1 MFNLV
6 MVGKK
11 SLFEDE
17 RFVKVHLVGVATG
30 PSLTLFCFLLD
41 SGERERRRGREREG
55 GEGGRGGKGGREGV
69 KHL

>member
-6 MVGKK
+6 MVSKK

-17 RFVKVHLVGVATG
+17 KFVKVHLLGVATG

-41 SGERERRRGREREG
+41 SGER
-55 GEGGRGGKGGREGV
+55 GGRGKG
-69 KHL
+69 

>member
-6 MVGKK
+6 MVSKK

-17 RFVKVHLVGVATG
+17 KFVKVHLVGVATG

-41 SGERERRRGREREG
+41 SGERGKGERERRGRE
-55 GEGGRGGKGGREGV
+55 GGRG
-69 KHL
+69 

>member
-6 MVGKK
+6 MVSKK

-17 RFVKVHLVGVATG
+17 KFVKVHLVGVATG

-41 SGERERRRGREREG
+41 SGERGGRGKG
-55 GEGGRGGKGGREGV
+55 GGRGGGGETPV
-69 KHL
+69 NTLHMF